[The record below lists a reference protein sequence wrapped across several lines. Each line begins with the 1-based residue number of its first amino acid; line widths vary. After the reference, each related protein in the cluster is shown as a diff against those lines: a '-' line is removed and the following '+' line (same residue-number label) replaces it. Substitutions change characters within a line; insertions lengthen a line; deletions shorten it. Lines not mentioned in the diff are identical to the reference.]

1 MGKDGK
7 LKIGK
12 DFSWSIYLHFNRS
25 CRRKAQLF
33 SGKPNF
39 FTKKSQLWVD
49 LMGVATYRFLISQQI
64 WTGHVMIYKMNF
76 EKSVTIHLRQ
86 EKWTLNRALFF
97 VFCKL
102 QLFFA
107 KKSDLQENSRAFLQ
121 HHLLSQDSSK
131 ASINTINSFIKMSK
145 FEATFMA
152 YYSRLN

>member
-1 MGKDGK
+1 
-7 LKIGK
+7 
-12 DFSWSIYLHFNRS
+12 
-25 CRRKAQLF
+25 
-33 SGKPNF
+33 
-39 FTKKSQLWVD
+39 
-49 LMGVATYRFLISQQI
+49 
-64 WTGHVMIYKMNF
+64 MIYKMNF
-76 EKSVTIHLRQ
+76 GKSVTIHLRQ

-152 YYSRLN
+152 YYLDITLVQLMNIFKSVADELHRLAY